1 MSLISTAVSRLTSRG
16 RSYMV
21 VPSAASVLDMT
32 VDEVYRTQPA
42 LRAVVGF
49 LSDNVAQLPLK
60 LYVRESDNNRLRDT
74 TSAAAML
81 IDRPNAQTT
90 THELVR
96 GTVSELLLYGN
107 ALWYLVPSTKTES
120 GWEIDLIPWGW
131 VVRTPTTD
139 GMTPDAYEV
148 RNPNI
153 GTSVQVTLDAARC
166 VRFAGY
172 DPSGTLDP
180 ASPVESLKQVLA
192 EQISA
197 YRFRNQI
204 WRNGGRISGYL
215 TRPAQA
221 AEWSPEQRNR
231 FATSWKQRF
240 SGEDGT
246 NTGGTPLLEDGMDY
260 KQVQFNAKE
269 AEWSEATKLAREDV
283 AAVYHVNPALIWHTD
298 GQTYASAKDNAR
310 ALYADTLAPI
320 LDMLQE
326 RVNAFVLPVVGA
338 PANEY
343 CEFDLTA
350 KLNGSFEEQAS
361 MLTSAVGGP
370 WMTADEAR
378 SRLNYPAMGGDAAQL
393 IHPLNL
399 SYGSSGEP
407 SNSISS
413 ATPETKACAVEVKS
427 RQTPDAAGSAKL
439 TTVLSKFFERQS
451 RRVLPEIDRAKA
463 RGTLSKGEGDGHYA
477 QWWDARRWD
486 RELADDLEPI
496 FKQLTKKS
504 GRATLRD
511 LGFDADEYDADRTEH
526 YVRAMAEGKA
536 RAINNVTYR
545 QLRRAL
551 DEGEDMDEDAEG
563 STPAGVFSKAED
575 SRASTSGLTF
585 ATACAV
591 WGSIEAAHQRMP
603 ATEWRRYKRW
613 VHVGGGETDRGEHVA
628 MDGETVG
635 LDDTFSNGLKWPH
648 DVGADPYEA
657 ANCRCQVE
665 IVGIRK

>member
-90 THELVR
+90 TYELVR
-96 GTVSELLLYGN
+96 GT
-107 ALWYLVPSTKTES
+107 VPSTKTES

-148 RNPNI
+148 RNPNL

-221 AEWSPEQRNR
+221 AAWSPEQRNR